1 MRKALVFATLLFLTA
16 ASVAADVPVS
26 APVGFSNSGPGAQD
40 FIENPILAAMP
51 ELYARAG
58 VSIDARNVSI
68 AQLVPLVQNDDPPV
82 AEGTGLGTVAVVGA
96 KSPSKDVRI
105 FIGELQASPF
115 ELVVRNGVA
124 RLADVKTVGV
134 ASLDS
139 ASAQICQ
146 AILNDAH
153 FVENRDYRLVVVG
166 LTGARIKAVQSGSV
180 DATCEA
186 MPFPEQY
193 KEKYGLRILGGLS
206 GPRGGLLPFVAGAWV
221 YNVQW
226 AKDPAHREALVRI
239 AQAYLLGLQWTFD
252 PANKDRVTGMIERS
266 FSVSHEVALAFYDR
280 LVNEKMLSPDGYLP
294 MATLEG
300 VARVMGST
308 GTLQT
313 TPTELTQYFDWT
325 VLETAARRL
334 GMTMRKPEY

>member
-1 MRKALVFATLLFLTA
+1 MLLLFLLLATM
-16 ASVAADVPVS
+16 VAAVADTPVS
-26 APVGFSNSGPGAQD
+26 APVGFSNQGPGAQD

-51 ELYARAG
+51 ELYAKAG
-58 VSIDARNVSI
+58 VSIQARPVSI

-115 ELVVRNGVA
+115 ELVVRDGVT
-124 RLADVKTVGV
+124 RLAEVKTVGV

-146 AILNDAH
+146 AILNNAH
-153 FVENRDYRLVVVG
+153 FVENRDYRLIVVG
-166 LTGARIKAVQSGSV
+166 LTGTRIKAVQSGSV

-193 KEKYGLRILGGLS
+193 NEKYGLRVLGGMT

-252 PANKDRVTGMIERS
+252 PGNKDRVTDMIEHS
-266 FSVSHEVALAFYDR
+266 FSVSRPVALGFYRR
-280 LVNEKMLSPDGYLP
+280 LITEKMLSPDGYLP
-294 MATLEG
+294 KATLAG
-300 VARVMGST
+300 VARVMGGT

-313 TPTELTQYFDWT
+313 TADELTQYFDWSI
-325 VLETAARRL
+325 LQAAARRL